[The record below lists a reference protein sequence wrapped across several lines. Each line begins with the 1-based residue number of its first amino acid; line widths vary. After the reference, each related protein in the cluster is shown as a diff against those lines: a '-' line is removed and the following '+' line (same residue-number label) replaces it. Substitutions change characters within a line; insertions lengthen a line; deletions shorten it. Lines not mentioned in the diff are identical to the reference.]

1 MRTAI
6 PIITA
11 NSSPLQRPT
20 INSLPIMRRA
30 LREFSSLVARERT
43 TTASVCCPVVPPME
57 ATIGITA
64 KIESWA
70 IMS

>member
-1 MRTAI
+1 
-6 PIITA
+6 
-11 NSSPLQRPT
+11 
-20 INSLPIMRRA
+20 MRRA

-57 ATIGITA
+57 ATIGINTA